1 MVHRALVFARSGSRD
16 CGPAPKHLPRVS
28 AAAEARQLLGRPGHG
43 KTFGADGRQLAASRA
58 AGSVAGKRGG
68 TLSRL
73 YAGSLAVVR
82 SMRGEPSVRDVA
94 PLKTRESNSASP

>member
-58 AGSVAGKRGG
+58 AGSVAGRRGG

-82 SMRGEPSVRDVA
+82 STCAASLPFGTSL
-94 PLKTRESNSASP
+94 PLKARESNSA